1 MAGTAEFQSL
11 IGDPEPQAVARREL
25 CISYFF
31 TTLHAS
37 RNSSPH
43 PGNQKHQEQQAH
55 ITSYNIALIDDGL
68 TGE

>member
-11 IGDPEPQAVARREL
+11 IEDPEPQAVARREL

-37 RNSSPH
+37 RNIQRIKSTKNSKYSILQHSP
-43 PGNQKHQEQQAH
+43 
-55 ITSYNIALIDDGL
+55 D
-68 TGE
+68 

>member
-1 MAGTAEFQSL
+1 MARTAEFQSL
-11 IGDPEPQAVARREL
+11 IEDPEPQAVARREH
-25 CISYFF
+25 CIYFF

-43 PGNQKHQEQQAH
+43 PGNQKHQAQQTH
-55 ITSYNIALIDDGL
+55 ITSYNIALIDNGL